1 MESKVPEQPPQGEPE
16 IRHYTQAGDP
26 HTWCGVSLADVAVG
40 ELTRDRGAT
49 TCPGCTAVLV
59 DAHLFDEHREPVGV
73 TPCGVCN
80 GDGTQRVGDDL
91 EYEVF
96 ACGACGGTGLSA
108 RVVEAQ
114 GLREQLAAVE
124 VPPYADVERVE
135 VGADGCGCPVTR
147 EMVSVDGE
155 LRGDIED
162 TDRTEHRAGCWAV
175 AHYADAGK
183 SETRCGIDLTKVP
196 FLVQDL
202 NRLTCSAC
210 GGKLDDIQ
218 QAHEQ
223 RRRDWTND
231 RHVEHVASQV
241 PTEPERRTVGL
252 EVLTDDL
259 RATGNALFAAR
270 AAEIGEAKPETI
282 PADAVVAVVIRQGA
296 LVEVFDTDAAWRR
309 VDKGQ
314 PVSIL
319 RDLLS
324 MMPSA
329 NGLHGLPRTEL
340 LMPTPAVLAALAG
353 TPDAR
358 LLSAPVHVLAM
369 DIQAGMLLYAT
380 DDDGDGAETLEL
392 VSAERDCTDPECIN
406 GATCVVL
413 TVDGHEDPD
422 VHFNGYARIQVRIP
436 VAVTR

>member
-1 MESKVPEQPPQGEPE
+1 MDTTVPIPQPEGEPE
-16 IRHYTQAGDP
+16 IRHYTMAGDP

-40 ELTRDRGAT
+40 ALTRDRALA
-49 TCPGCTAVLV
+49 TCPGCVRTLV
-59 DAHLFDEHREPVGV
+59 DASLFDADR
-73 TPCGVCN
+73 
-80 GDGTQRVGDDL
+80 RVP
-91 EYEVF
+91 
-96 ACGACGGTGLSA
+96 AGAVAT
-108 RVVEAQ
+108 
-114 GLREQLAAVE
+114 REQVE
-124 VPPYADVERVE
+124 IGVA
-135 VGADGCGCPVTR
+135 GCGCPITG

-282 PADAVVAVVIRQGA
+282 PADAVVAVVIREGA

-329 NGLHGLPRTEL
+329 NGLHGLPHTEL
-340 LMPTPAVLAALAG
+340 LMPTPDVLAVLAG

-380 DDDGDGAETLEL
+380 DDDGDGAETMEL

-413 TVDGHEDPD
+413 TVDGHDDPD
-422 VHFNGYARIQVRIP
+422 VHFNGYARIEVRIP
-436 VAVTR
+436 AGPVTR